1 MVLKGDIL
9 MEDYEEL
16 EQTVLPKEVTK
27 ERNSNYSVS
36 RSNIYT
42 GVLVRGYKIERAHDD
57 FFERRE
63 GEYYLRAYNPY
74 RSMIFRLSENR
85 LAMDLLYDTPEVPV
99 LNYSDVSQVL
109 PNRLMVDYAVNVSL
123 LLERLGFDEYLE
135 YEDILKFKDMLNDN
149 LLFENIN
156 LFSESKNNKNLG
168 LKKLLVKISFNKE
181 LKRKA
186 ESTINSSMTSYD
198 FLKLQRTVDGNKVRV
213 YSENG
218 LNLFEPSSREKVKS
232 LKQE

>member
-1 MVLKGDIL
+1 MLKTKD
-9 MEDYEEL
+9 
-16 EQTVLPKEVTK
+16 TVISPTAPYPQKSTIKLTPTLTIVEKT
-27 ERNSNYSVS
+27 
-36 RSNIYT
+36 
-42 GVLVRGYKIERAHDD
+42 
-57 FFERRE
+57 
-63 GEYYLRAYNPY
+63 LR
-74 RSMIFRLSENR
+74 
-85 LAMDLLYDTPEVPV
+85 
-99 LNYSDVSQVL
+99 
-109 PNRLMVDYAVNVSL
+109 
-123 LLERLGFDEYLE
+123 
-135 YEDILKFKDMLNDN
+135 
-149 LLFENIN
+149 LFENIN

>member
-1 MVLKGDIL
+1 

-186 ESTINSSMTSYD
+186 ESKINSSMTSYD

>member
-1 MVLKGDIL
+1 

-16 EQTVLPKEVTK
+16 EQTVLPEEVTE
-27 ERNSNYSVS
+27 ERNSNYSIS

-63 GEYYLRAYNPY
+63 GEYYLTAYNPY
-74 RSMIFRLSENR
+74 RSMIFSLSENR

-99 LNYSDVSQVL
+99 LNYSDVSLVL

-186 ESTINSSMTSYD
+186 ESTINSSMTPYD
-198 FLKLQRTVDGNKVRV
+198 FLKLQRTVDGNMVRV

-218 LNLFEPSSREKVKS
+218 LNPFEPSSREKVKS

>member
-1 MVLKGDIL
+1 
-9 MEDYEEL
+9 
-16 EQTVLPKEVTK
+16 
-27 ERNSNYSVS
+27 
-36 RSNIYT
+36 
-42 GVLVRGYKIERAHDD
+42 
-57 FFERRE
+57 
-63 GEYYLRAYNPY
+63 
-74 RSMIFRLSENR
+74 MIFSLSENR

-186 ESTINSSMTSYD
+186 ESTINSSMTPYD

-218 LNLFEPSSREKVKS
+218 LNPFEPSSREKVKS

>member
-1 MVLKGDIL
+1 

-16 EQTVLPKEVTK
+16 EQTVLPEEVTE
-27 ERNSNYSVS
+27 ERNSNYSIS

-42 GVLVRGYKIERAHDD
+42 GILVRGYKIERAHDD

-74 RSMIFRLSENR
+74 RSMIFSLSENR

-218 LNLFEPSSREKVKS
+218 LNPFEPSSREKVKS